1 METRILTKNTQV
13 SITKCVSVNVFLYF
27 FEVMEMLF
35 IGFKVEPLN
44 KPYEESSETALVNR
58 PYEESSKL
66 HQ

>member
-27 FEVMEMLF
+27 FQVMEMLF

-44 KPYEESSETALVNR
+44 KPYEESL
-58 PYEESSKL
+58 KL
-66 HQ
+66 KQSND